1 MNFADQDS
9 QADQAPNATSIMD
22 TSWAS
27 SGIWLLLPMR
37 KDFDQ
42 EQQEVI
48 SLIGISFKLIAEKA
62 YAYEKLMGEV
72 PSEGTP
78 QDFFRN

>member
-22 TSWAS
+22 TSM
-27 SGIWLLLPMR
+27 GILWDMVIAPNE

>member
-9 QADQAPNATSIMD
+9 QDTSTPNASYIMD
-22 TSWAS
+22 KSM
-27 SGIWLLLPMR
+27 GILWDMVIAPHE

-48 SLIGISFKLIAEKA
+48 SLIGISFKIIAEKA
-62 YAYEKLMGEV
+62 HAYEKLMGEV
-72 PSEGTP
+72 PSQETP